1 MPGRSAKALVAA
13 VTLTVAAAPACSRN
27 PATGKLQFGLV
38 DEPGEI
44 RLGEQADKEIVAQ
57 VGEYTETPTATALV
71 RSIGGQIA
79 GISERPSLPWTFR
92 LLDDPGVNAF
102 ALPGGFVYVT
112 RGLLVHLQS
121 DDELAA
127 ALAHEVGHV
136 TARHGAVQM
145 RKTAVAR
152 RSIGLFRVI
161 DPNLRHVGGIAART
175 AGLALLKY
183 SRDDENEADD
193 LSLRYV
199 ARTGHDAAAIAEL
212 FRVLVSITTA
222 HEGQRVPTW
231 LSTHP
236 EPEARLARIEARLR
250 EQGISAERRAPEPE
264 YLQAIAG
271 IVVGEDPRDG
281 YLLGRTFVHPRV
293 GLRIDLPP
301 KWEAAHEGAQV
312 LAMSP
317 DKKALFVLAQAE
329 VESAKKGIDDFFAD
343 GSIQRGEGWTGQ
355 VGGFPTESAA
365 FAIPGE
371 GGRLAGLLAFLEF
384 EGQVLVMVA
393 IGPEADWP
401 ARADPI
407 AQTFASFRKLT
418 EAGLRDVAPMRV
430 VLTTLPAATTLAEL
444 EAASPSVV
452 SLAEIARLNHVA
464 PDEPLAQGRIV
475 KRVEGFNPQAV
486 GSTP

>member
-1 MPGRSAKALVAA
+1 MPRKPALTLALVAVA
-13 VTLTVAAAPACSRN
+13 VSAPACSRN

-38 DEPGEI
+38 DEAGEI
-44 RLGEQADKEIVAQ
+44 RLGQDADVEIVST

-71 RSIGGQIA
+71 QTVGKTIA
-79 GISERPSLPWTFR
+79 ATSERPALPWTFR

-102 ALPGGFVYVT
+102 ALPGGYVYVT
-112 RGLLVHLQS
+112 RGLLAHLGS

-127 ALAHEVGHV
+127 ALAHEIGHV
-136 TARHGAVQM
+136 TARHGAVQI

-161 DPNLRHVGGIAART
+161 DPNLQHVGGIAART

-199 ARTGHDAAAIAEL
+199 TRTGYDPAAIAEV

-236 EPEARLARIEARLR
+236 EPQARLSRIEARLR
-250 EQGISAERRAPEPE
+250 ELGVSTERPAPEPE
-264 YLQAIAG
+264 YMQAIAG

-281 YLLGRTFVHPRV
+281 YFLGRTFVHPRAA
-293 GLRIDLPP
+293 LRIDLPP
-301 KWEAAHEGAQV
+301 DWEAVHEDLQV
-312 LAMSP
+312 LAMSH
-317 DKKALFVLAQAE
+317 DKKALFVLAPAE

-343 GSIQRGEGWTGQ
+343 GSIQRGQGWTGK
-355 VGGFPTESAA
+355 VGGYPTESAA
-365 FAIPGE
+365 FAIA
-371 GGRLAGLLAFLEF
+371 GGDGRIAGLLAFVEF
-384 EGQVLVMVA
+384 EGRVLVLVA
-393 IGPEADWP
+393 IGPESDWP
-401 ARADPI
+401 ARADAI

-418 EAGLRDVAPMRV
+418 EAGLRDIQPMRV
-430 VLTTLPAATTLAEL
+430 VVTTLPAPTTLKALNE
-444 EAASPSVV
+444 ASPSVV
-452 SLAEIARLNHVA
+452 SLDELARLNHA
-464 PDEPLAQGRIV
+464 TPDEPLAAGRII
-475 KRVEGFNPQAV
+475 KRVEGFNPASA
-486 GSTP
+486 GGAP